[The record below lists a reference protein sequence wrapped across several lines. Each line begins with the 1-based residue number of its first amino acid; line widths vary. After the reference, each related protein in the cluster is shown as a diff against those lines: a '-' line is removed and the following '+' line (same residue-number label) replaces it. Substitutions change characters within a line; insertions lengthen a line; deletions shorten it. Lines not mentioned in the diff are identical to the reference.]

1 MALRRSVL
9 YMPGAN
15 ARAQEKARAL
25 PCDAVVLDLED
36 AVAPDAKA
44 AAREQVAAT
53 VRAGGFGQRE
63 VIVRLNGLDTPWGAD
78 DLAAFAPLAASLH
91 ARAARDPSGPA
102 APRLDALLFPKVES
116 AAQVQDLRARL
127 AAHGAA
133 DVPIW
138 VMIETP
144 RAVLA
149 CAEIANAD
157 ARLDALVLGTT
168 DLVAALRARHTVA
181 RTEVLAALAHCVL
194 VARAFDR
201 CVLDGVHLDFRNLD
215 SLRLA
220 CEQARDLGFDG
231 KTLIHPDQVAIANDV
246 FGVGEPEVDHAR
258 RLLAT
263 WNDALANGK
272 GVAVLDGKL
281 IEGLHVREAER
292 VLAMAEALQ
301 DRAAAAT

>member
-1 MALRRSVL
+1 MAMRRSVL

-15 ARAQEKARAL
+15 ARALEKARGLA
-25 PCDAVVLDLED
+25 CDAVVLDLED
-36 AVAPDAKA
+36 AVAPDAKP
-44 AAREQVAAT
+44 AARAQVAAT

-78 DLAAFAPLAASLH
+78 DLATFAQLAAE
-91 ARAARDPSGPA
+91 ARAAAGTSAGA
-102 APRLDALLFPKVES
+102 SFRLDALLFPKVES
-116 AAQVQDLRARL
+116 AAQVADIRSRL

-133 DVPIW
+133 DVPLW
-138 VMIETP
+138 AMIETP

-149 CAEIANAD
+149 CAEIAVAD
-157 ARLDALVLGTT
+157 AQLDALVLGTT

-181 RTEVLAALAHCVL
+181 RNEVLPALAHCVL
-194 VARAFDR
+194 VARATDR

-215 SLRLA
+215 SLRVA

-231 KTLIHPDQVAIANDV
+231 KTLIHPDQISVANEV
-246 FGVGEPEVDHAR
+246 FGVGAAEVDHAR

-263 WNDALANGK
+263 WNEALQAGK

-292 VLAMAEALQ
+292 VLAMAEQLEA
-301 DRAAAAT
+301 RANG

>member
-1 MALRRSVL
+1 MSLRRSVL

-15 ARAQEKARAL
+15 ARAQDKARAL
-25 PCDAVVLDLED
+25 ACDAVVLDLED

-44 AAREQVAAT
+44 AARAQVAAT
-53 VRAGGFGQRE
+53 VRAGGFGHRE
-63 VIVRLNGLDTPWGAD
+63 VIVRLNGLDTPWGAE
-78 DLAAFAPLAASLH
+78 DLATFGPLAASLH
-91 ARAARDPSGPA
+91 APAAGAPADPA

-116 AAQVQDLRARL
+116 AAQIRALRAQL
-127 AAHGAA
+127 AAHGAGA
-133 DVPIW
+133 VPLW
-138 VMIETP
+138 AMIETP

-149 CAEIANAD
+149 CADIAAAD
-157 ARLDALVLGTT
+157 AGLDALVLGTT

-231 KTLIHPDQVAIANDV
+231 KTLIHPDQIATANAV
-246 FGVGEPEVDHAR
+246 FGVGEAEVDHAR

-263 WNDALANGK
+263 WNEALAQGK

-292 VLAMAEALQ
+292 VLAMAAALGEHA
-301 DRAAAAT
+301 R